1 MGDIYSFITADYR
14 DGRVY
19 FDGKNYAAG
28 VFAVHLLNQYYV
40 NDTAARIDV
49 FCDNVHYNILRQI
62 KRGNLVIS
70 ELEKTGENLLEL
82 IKALPSLRPF
92 DAIDMPALK
101 ERIET
106 LFTKET
112 GMRICEYFRMKSK
125 ISALD
130 QNEVASAGITAYYD
144 ETLEMEGE
152 RLIAEIT
159 HIISFFNDL
168 SSDMIAA
175 HKKLTEF
182 VRRLPDA
189 ERYDEKH
196 LLPLALEIFDSAPFP
211 VTSEYISVQKNKA
224 SSGET
229 VARRMYFDKYYSFIL
244 TDFFEGLHYGHYP
257 QRCQICGKYFLMQSA
272 RKQIYCS
279 YGIAPEEYRGK
290 KITCRKYAAVIHRKE
305 RADGDPVTVL
315 YDKRCAAIRS
325 EKSRGTITEEFA
337 KAAKALALEHKQRA
351 HNDDRYAKKQ
361 YKADMERK
369 KLYADADRF
378 MK

>member
-1 MGDIYSFITADYR
+1 MSHSNGFFTADYR

-40 NDTAARIDV
+40 NDTAARIGV

-112 GMRICEYFRMKSK
+112 GERIYEYFRMKSK

-130 QNEVASAGITAYYD
+130 QNEIASAGITAYYD
-144 ETLEMEGE
+144 NALNEEGE

-196 LLPLALEIFDSAPFP
+196 LLPLALEIFGPAPFP
-211 VTSEYISVQKNKA
+211 VMSEYISVQKNKA

-229 VARRMYFDKYYSFIL
+229 VARRMYFDRYYAFIL
-244 TDFFEGLHYGHYP
+244 TDFFEGLHYGHYT

-290 KITCRKYAAVIHRKE
+290 KITCRKYAAVMHRKE
-305 RADGDPVTVL
+305 RAESDPVTVL

-337 KAAKALALEHKQRA
+337 KAAKDLALEHKYRA
-351 HNDDRYAKKQ
+351 HNDDVYARKQ
-361 YKADMERK
+361 YKTDMSREKLYTDAK
-369 KLYADADRF
+369 KL